1 MFGLAGFY
9 AYLALETF
17 KTVTVMGKI
26 IKFLL
31 ICLGFK
37 SVVACHGTT
46 EEYGTPYA
54 EYEVKG
60 RVSDAEGTPISGI
73 RVSMGESQDSYMDS
87 VAVTDAEG
95 RFHVIH
101 GTFPFRDNTF
111 EMQFTDIDG
120 EAGGGLFEE
129 QTVTVQAEMTEEGD
143 GWDGDYAVKEDVNVT
158 LELKKDSG
166 E

>member
-1 MFGLAGFY
+1 MAGFY

-37 SVVACHGTT
+37 SVVACQGTT

-60 RVSDAEGTPISGI
+60 RVSDAEGTPIQGI
-73 RVSMGESQDSYMDS
+73 RVSMGESKGSYMDS

-101 GTFPFRDNTF
+101 GTFPYNDNTTILLTF
-111 EMQFTDIDG
+111 SLRT
-120 EAGGGLFEE
+120 
-129 QTVTVQAEMTEEGD
+129 
-143 GWDGDYAVKEDVNVT
+143 
-158 LELKKDSG
+158 
-166 E
+166 

>member
-1 MFGLAGFY
+1 MAGFY

-95 RFHVIH
+95 R
-101 GTFPFRDNTF
+101 
-111 EMQFTDIDG
+111 
-120 EAGGGLFEE
+120 GGGLFEE

-143 GWDGDYAVKEDVNVT
+143 GWDEGDYAVKEDVNVT

>member
-1 MFGLAGFY
+1 MLT
-9 AYLALETF
+9 LHLLIF
-17 KTVTVMGKI
+17 KIITVMGKV

-37 SVVACHGTT
+37 SLTACDVEIWNGTA
-46 EEYGTPYA
+46 EYGTPYA

-60 RVSDAEGTPISGI
+60 RVSDAEGAPVQGI
-73 RVSMGESQDSYMDS
+73 RVSMGESQSSQLDS

-101 GTFPFRDNTF
+101 GTFPYNDNTF
-111 EMQFTDIDG
+111 DIQFTDIDG

-129 QTVTVQAEMTEEGD
+129 QTVTVQAEVVEEGD
-143 GWDGDYAVKEDVNVT
+143 GWDEGDYAVKKDVNVT
-158 LELKKDSG
+158 LELKKDS
-166 E
+166 EE

>member
-1 MFGLAGFY
+1 
-9 AYLALETF
+9 
-17 KTVTVMGKI
+17 MGKI

-37 SVVACHGTT
+37 SLTACDVEIWNGTA
-46 EEYGTPYA
+46 EYGTPYA

-60 RVSDAEGTPISGI
+60 KVSDAEGTPIQGV
-73 RVSMGESQDSYMDS
+73 RVSMGESQSSQLDS

-101 GTFPFRDNTF
+101 I
-111 EMQFTDIDG
+111 QFTDIDG

-129 QTVTVQAEMTEEGD
+129 QTVTVQAEVVEEGD
-143 GWDGDYAVKEDVNVT
+143 GWDEGDYAVKEDVNVT
-158 LELKKDSG
+158 LELKKDS
-166 E
+166 EE

>member
-1 MFGLAGFY
+1 
-9 AYLALETF
+9 
-17 KTVTVMGKI
+17 MGKF

-31 ICLGFK
+31 LCLGFK
-37 SVVACHGTT
+37 SLTACDTDIWNET
-46 EEYGTPYA
+46 PEYGTPYA

-60 RVSDAEGTPISGI
+60 RVSDSEGTPISGI
-73 RVSMGESQDSYMDS
+73 KVSMGEEGSLDS
-87 VAVTDAEG
+87 VAVTDADG

-111 EMQFTDIDG
+111 DIQFTDIDG

-129 QTVTVQAEMTEEGD
+129 QTVTVQAEMVEEGD
-143 GWDGDYAVKEDVNVT
+143 GWDEGDYAVPEEVEVT
-158 LELKKDSG
+158 LYPKTDNG

>member
-1 MFGLAGFY
+1 MLI
-9 AYLALETF
+9 LHLLIF
-17 KTVTVMGKI
+17 KIISVMGKI

-37 SVVACHGTT
+37 SLTACDVEIWNGTA
-46 EEYGTPYA
+46 EYGTPYA

-60 RVSDAEGTPISGI
+60 RVSDAEGTPIQGI
-73 RVSMGESQDSYMDS
+73 RVSMGESQSSHLDS

-101 GTFPFRDNTF
+101 GTFPYNDNTF
-111 EMQFTDIDG
+111 DIQFTDIDG

-129 QTVTVQAEMTEEGD
+129 QIVTVQAEMTEEGD
-143 GWDGDYAVKEDVNVT
+143 GWDEGDYAVKQDVNVT
-158 LELKKDSG
+158 LEIKKDG
-166 E
+166 KE